1 MSSHVEPEW
10 ELLTVM
16 FADIRGYTSL
26 ADRST
31 AREAAAFLRAV
42 FDVVIPIV
50 HAHGG
55 EVNQLLGDGL
65 LAVFRTPDHAD
76 GALRAGAAMIAE
88 APCRIG
94 VGLNSGL
101 VLAGTIGGGGFS
113 HFGLVGDPVNV
124 AARVQDATKELDEPL
139 LLTQATH
146 LLLEPGHPE
155 LTARGAV
162 TLKGKATPV
171 TVYGLAVTL
180 AGRSTRT
187 TDTDVGTE

>member
-1 MSSHVEPEW
+1 VNLHVEPEW

-16 FADIRGYTSL
+16 FVDIRGYTTF
-26 ADRST
+26 ADRVT
-31 AREAAAFLRAV
+31 AHEAAEFLRRF

-50 HAHGG
+50 REHGG

-76 GALRAGAAMIAE
+76 RALACGAAIVAA

-113 HFGLVGDPVNV
+113 HFGVLGDPVNV
-124 AARVQDATKELDEPL
+124 ASRVQDATRDLDEPL
-139 LLTQATH
+139 LLTEATH
-146 LLLEPGHPE
+146 VLLEPGLADLAP
-155 LTARGAV
+155 RGSIG
-162 TLKGKATPV
+162 LKGKPAPV
-171 TVYGLAVTL
+171 AVYGLAVT
-180 AGRSTRT
+180 RSGCSART
-187 TDTDVGTE
+187 KERDVGTH